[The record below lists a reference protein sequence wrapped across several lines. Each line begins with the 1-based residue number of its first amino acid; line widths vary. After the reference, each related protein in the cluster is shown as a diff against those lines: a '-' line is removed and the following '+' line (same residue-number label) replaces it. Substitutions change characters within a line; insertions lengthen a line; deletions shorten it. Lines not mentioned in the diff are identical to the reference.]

1 MKSSF
6 IDKVL
11 QRLDNL
17 SSKQVEVVVDRLAR
31 EKGLLEQV
39 LEALQ
44 EGVVLFDTSGVMM
57 FINDAAEGMFGL
69 RDQVCVGK
77 SLDEILP
84 GLDWNSFSKDEASVV
99 SRDLEVLYPE
109 KRVLNIYSAP
119 IKDTID
125 LEDEEVV
132 AGRVL
137 LIRDIT
143 SQIEETEQSLESERF
158 NALTLLAA
166 GVAHEIGNPLNS
178 LGIQLQLLRRKL
190 VKLENEG
197 LVAHVD
203 KAQSEIER
211 LDTILKDFLH
221 AVRPSQPKR
230 EATDLNE
237 ILRASV
243 EGMEEELA
251 ARNTQLSIELADSL
265 PQLQLDR
272 GQIRQALYNVVRNAS
287 QSMSANGG
295 QMWVSTKVTDYEV
308 GLTVRDDGQGI
319 SPEEMGRIYEPFQS
333 SKKENGTGLG
343 MLIVRRIIREHGG
356 EINIESEIGQGTTV
370 SFAFPRY
377 DQRMKLLGTNDE
389 AIEVGS

>member
-44 EGVVLFDTSGVMM
+44 EGVILFDISGVTM
-57 FINDAAEGMFGL
+57 FINNAAERMFGL
-69 RDQVCVGK
+69 RDQACVGK
-77 SLDEILP
+77 SLDELLP
-84 GLDWNSFSKDEASVV
+84 GLDWNSFSKDETSVV

-119 IKDTID
+119 IKNAID
-125 LEDEEVV
+125 LEENIS

-143 SQIEETEQSLESERF
+143 SQVEETAQSLESERF

-178 LGIQLQLLRRKL
+178 LGIQLQLLQRKL
-190 VKLENEG
+190 AKLDDEG
-197 LVAHVD
+197 LTKHVD
-203 KAQSEIER
+203 KAQLEIER
-211 LDTILKDFLH
+211 LDSILKDFLH

-230 EATDLNE
+230 VASDLNE
-237 ILRASV
+237 ILQATV
-243 EGMEEELA
+243 QGMEDELA
-251 ARNTQLSIELADSL
+251 ARKTQLTMDLTESM
-265 PQLQLDR
+265 PQLQLDS
-272 GQIRQALYNVVRNAS
+272 GQIRQAIYNVVRNAS
-287 QSMSANGG
+287 QSTSATGG
-295 QMWVSTKVTDYEV
+295 HITLATTVTDFEIC
-308 GLTVRDDGQGI
+308 LNVRDNGQGI
-319 SPEEMGRIYEPFQS
+319 SPEEMGRIYEPFRS
-333 SKKENGTGLG
+333 GKKEEGTGLG
-343 MLIVRRIIREHGG
+343 MLIVRRIVREHGG
-356 EINIESEIGQGTTV
+356 EIKIESEIGEGTLV
-370 SFAFPRY
+370 SFSFPRL
-377 DQRMKLLGTNDE
+377 DRRMKLLGDSE
-389 AIEVGS
+389 ELIEVE

>member
-1 MKSSF
+1 MSST
-6 IDKVL
+6 
-11 QRLDNL
+11 
-17 SSKQVEVVVDRLAR
+17 QVEMVVDRLAR

-44 EGVVLFDTSGVMM
+44 EGVILFDEAGIMM

-77 SLDEILP
+77 SLDELLP
-84 GLDWNSFSKDEASVV
+84 GLDWNSFSKDNASVV
-99 SRDLEVLYPE
+99 SRDLEVLYPD

-119 IKDTID
+119 IKDTI
-125 LEDEEVV
+125 EVENNAA

-190 VKLENEG
+190 VKIEDEG
-197 LVAHVD
+197 LLTHLD
-203 KAQSEIER
+203 KAQSEIDR
-211 LDTILKDFLH
+211 LDSILKDFLH

-230 EATDLNE
+230 TPSNLNE
-237 ILRASV
+237 ILHTTLQ
-243 EGMEEELA
+243 GMEEELA
-251 ARNTQLSIELADSL
+251 GRNTQLALELAENM
-265 PQLQLDR
+265 PQLQLDS
-272 GQIRQALYNVVRNAS
+272 GHIRQALYNVIRNAS

-295 QMWVSTKVTDYEV
+295 KISISTTVTDYEICLSV
-308 GLTVRDDGQGI
+308 KDAGQGI
-319 SPEEMGRIYEPFQS
+319 SPEEMGRIYEPFTS
-333 SKKENGTGLG
+333 SKKEEGTGLG
-343 MLIVRRIIREHGG
+343 LLIVRRIIREHGG
-356 EINIESEIGQGTTV
+356 EMNIESEIGEGTQV
-370 SFAFPRY
+370 SFSFPRH
-377 DQRMKLLGTNDE
+377 DRRMKLLGNPEQT
-389 AIEVGS
+389 IEISP